1 MADQILDK
9 ARDIA
14 EGQIDFE
21 GQRFAEFL
29 ATALLS
35 LFGVIAFVAGHIKQ
49 DIKLAL
55 VTGLLGTAFT
65 MALVVPPW
73 PFFNRH
79 PIKWL
84 PVGGVAKDS
93 QGITVDGQVVG

>member
-1 MADQILDK
+1 MADQLLEK

-14 EGQIDFE
+14 EGSIDFE

-29 ATALLS
+29 ATGLLVIFGAL
-35 LFGVIAFVAGHIKQ
+35 AFFVGFAKQ

-55 VTGLLGTAFT
+55 MTGLGGTMFT

-79 PIKWL
+79 SIKWL
-84 PVGGVAKDS
+84 PVGGIEKKS